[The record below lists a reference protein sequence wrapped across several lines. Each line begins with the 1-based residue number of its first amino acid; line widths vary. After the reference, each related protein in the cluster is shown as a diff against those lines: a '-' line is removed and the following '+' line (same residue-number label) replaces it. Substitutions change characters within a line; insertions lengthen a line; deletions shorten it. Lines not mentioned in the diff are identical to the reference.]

1 MEMPV
6 PEVPTVSIVGR
17 PNVGKSALFNRLVG
31 RRVSIVHNMPGVTRD
46 RLAVECQPGDR
57 TITLV
62 DTGGIGSVVD
72 AAFSEQVSTEAE
84 IAIETSSV
92 ILFVVDAMA
101 GLHPVDED
109 LARRLRKTDKP
120 LILVVN
126 KVDHEKHRDFDTEF
140 TRLGFKYSVAV
151 SAEHNRGIDELI
163 SIFDGLLPQKS
174 GNEGKG
180 ERRAAPKIAI
190 VGRPNVG
197 KSSLINAVLKDSR
210 TMVSEISGTTRDAI
224 DVPYRRDEIEY
235 VLIDTAGIRP
245 KGRQADSVEVFS
257 VMRSERSIHRADLC
271 VLVVD
276 AVDRVTSQD
285 KRIAGMIQE
294 AKKPCVVAINKWDL
308 VKPEPGVDRKSYLK
322 NLLQDLRAELFF
334 VDYAPFILLSAVTG
348 ENLSRLFR
356 FIEQVRS
363 DSRNRIGTGPLNRL
377 LHSIIETWPPPMR
390 GGKRFKIIYATMTE
404 KPGII
409 SIPQVVLFVNTP
421 EVLTAN
427 YRKFLENKIREKG
440 RYMGLPLLLE
450 MRGRETRKRN

>member
-1 MEMPV
+1 MPK
-6 PEVPTVSIVGR
+6 PEAPTVSIIGR

-31 RRVSIVHNMPGVTRD
+31 RRISIVHDMPGVTRD
-46 RLAVECQPGDR
+46 RLAVECRPGDR

-72 AAFSEQVSTEAE
+72 AAFSEQVRTEAE

-92 ILFVVDAMA
+92 ILFIVDAQA

-120 LILVVN
+120 LIVVVN
-126 KVDHEKHRDFDTEF
+126 KVDHEKHRDFDAEF
-140 TRLGFKYSVAV
+140 TRLGFKQTVAI

-163 SIFDGLLPQKS
+163 SMFDALLPQELALDD
-174 GNEGKG
+174 EGKR
-180 ERRAAPKIAI
+180 EAPPKIAI

-197 KSSLINAVLKDSR
+197 KSSLVNAVLKDSR

-224 DVPYRRDEIEY
+224 DVPYRRGNHDY

-245 KGRQADSVEVFS
+245 KGKQADSVEVFS
-257 VMRSERSIHRADLC
+257 VMRSERSIRRADLC

-276 AVDRVTSQD
+276 AVDAVTSQD
-285 KRIAGMIQE
+285 KKIAGMIQE
-294 AKKPCVVAINKWDL
+294 ARKPCVVVINKWDL
-308 VKPEPGVDRKSYLK
+308 IKPAPGENKKAFLK
-322 NLLQDLRAELFF
+322 NLLENLRADLFF

-363 DSRNRIGTGPLNRL
+363 DARNRIGTGPLNRL
-377 LHSIIETWPPPMR
+377 LHSLTENWPPPLH

-404 KPGII
+404 RTGII
-409 SIPQVVLFVNTP
+409 PVPQIILFVNTAD
-421 EVLTAN
+421 VLTPN
-427 YRKFLENKIREKG
+427 YKKFLENKIRREG

-450 MRGRETRKRN
+450 MRGREPRKRN